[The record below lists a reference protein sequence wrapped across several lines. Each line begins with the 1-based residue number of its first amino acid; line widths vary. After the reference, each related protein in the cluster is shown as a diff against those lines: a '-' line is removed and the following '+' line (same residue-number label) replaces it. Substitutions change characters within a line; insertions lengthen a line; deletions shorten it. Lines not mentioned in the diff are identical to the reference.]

1 MNYIL
6 EKTIKSKGSSTALG
20 IFKKINSEQKD
31 KNNLF
36 NEKYIIVKLYIKPEY
51 ISVLT
56 SEQKDKLFGLEYESK
71 VYDYLKNLKVFNYS
85 INFIKGETLNPNV
98 LRTILLNKKTSDEF
112 LNVFELIEK
121 EQKENDE
128 YEELSSAQLKIFKN
142 FNKNLL
148 EEKNNNLSIEYFSA
162 TVMEYKPKIF
172 SFYELLVSGVFTK
185 KEDELRIVLYQIVHA
200 LTILANVKLQHN
212 DLHVDNILIL
222 QHEEPQT
229 FKYGDTSIKTIYQVL
244 IFDWDMAW
252 SPYIGENKK
261 LIYMCEEYGICGE
274 GNFNKY
280 FDLYTVMCNIK
291 TYIKSRE
298 LKKVI
303 TNYLG
308 ITENITKYTV
318 FDCRFQPELL
328 SKIKNIRTP
337 NEFIN
342 NKYFDKINNKHIET
356 TKYSLTKK
364 FINIFKNK

>member
-6 EKTIKSKGSSTALG
+6 KKTIQSKGSSTVLG
-20 IFKKINSEQKD
+20 IFKKITSEQKD

-51 ISVLT
+51 INSLT
-56 SEQKDKLFGLEYESK
+56 SEQIDTDKLFGLEYESK
-71 VYDYLKNLKVFNYS
+71 VYDYLKKLNVFNDS
-85 INFIKGETLNPNV
+85 INFIKGETLNPDV

-128 YEELSSAQLKIFKN
+128 YEELSSTQLIIFKD
-142 FNKNLL
+142 FKKNLL
-148 EEKNNNLSIEYFSA
+148 STDYFSA

-172 SFYELLVSGVFTK
+172 SLHELLVSGVFSK

-200 LTILANVKLQHN
+200 LTILGKFKLQHN
-212 DLHVDNILIL
+212 DLHTDNILIL

-229 FKYGDTSIKTIYQVL
+229 FKYDHISIDTIYQVL

-280 FDLYTVMCNIK
+280 FDLYTFICTIK
-291 TYIKSRE
+291 SYIKSRE

-308 ITENITKYTV
+308 ITKNITKYTI

-328 SKIKNIRTP
+328 SRIKNIRTP

-342 NKYFDKINNKHIET
+342 NKYFDKINNKDIEIP
-356 TKYSLTKK
+356 KYSLTKK
-364 FINIFKNK
+364 FVNIFKK